1 MPPLAGPVS
10 DAANRG
16 AILSISTVLM
26 AAISTCYLFIKTE
39 QQLWLLYLLASM
51 QYACQS
57 FYDPARYAAIMT
69 VVPGCQVH
77 IAAALDT
84 MCYSLMA
91 VLGGAA
97 GAAMVQW
104 SGPSSCFLTDS
115 ACGMIAAMLLAKL
128 VPVDAARLHRAGGRA
143 EAATCRVCNGSSSAG
158 CGSSRPSAKRKSCF
172 SWICGNAGDAAA
184 HDLLEPLLMSAAC
197 DAEAASSHQHGD
209 AAAVCSHQEHQPEG
223 PILITAV
230 PLAAEHGLQAASKQ
244 DAAAAVITGTTVTSA
259 PLPQPP
265 QDCTAATE
273 TLQQGQDAT
282 EHATSGLATIWAGMA
297 YLAKPVNVDLALL
310 TLAKGTAALVWG
322 AADVINGRLAT
333 EPIMM
338 TFGDASTTLGCM
350 MAAIGIG
357 CILGPLLGGL
367 IIPARASAWRWAL
380 SGHIMTMAVSYAL
393 MAAAPNIYC
402 VIVATL
408 LRTIGA
414 NNLWVDSTGLMQL
427 RIDEHVKGHV
437 FALEFTLYTISEGSS
452 AFAAGWLLDEVG
464 LDVFQLCMGLAGL
477 GCFFAFMWMLYAIV
491 FRDRRVAPLAPAAVV

>member
-1 MPPLAGPVS
+1 
-10 DAANRG
+10 
-16 AILSISTVLM
+16 M

-57 FYDPARYAAIMT
+57 FYDPARCAAIMT

-115 ACGMIAAMLLAKL
+115 ACGMLAAMLLAKL
-128 VPVDAARLHRAGGRA
+128 VPVDAARLHHTGARAG
-143 EAATCRVCNGSSSAG
+143 AATCRMCSGSSSSSSSSTG
-158 CGSSRPSAKRKSCF
+158 CGSSRTSSKRKSCF
-172 SWICGNAGDAAA
+172 SSLCCGNAGDAAA
-184 HDLLEPLLMSAAC
+184 DAGDAAADDMLEPLLMSAAC
-197 DAEAASSHQHGD
+197 DAEAASSHQHAED
-209 AAAVCSHQEHQPEG
+209 DTVCSNQEHQAEA
-223 PILITAV
+223 PILITAA
-230 PLAAEHGLQAASKQ
+230 PLAAEHDGPQAASKQ
-244 DAAAAVITGTTVTSA
+244 DAAAAASTGTTEASA
-259 PLPQPP
+259 ALPEPAQH
-265 QDCTAATE
+265 CTAATE
-273 TLQQGQDAT
+273 ASQQGQDAT
-282 EHATSGLATIWAGMA
+282 EHATSGLATIWAGIA

-338 TFGDASTTLGCM
+338 TFGDAATTLGCM

-367 IIPARASAWRWAL
+367 LIPARASAWRWAL

-414 NNLWVDSTGLMQL
+414 NNLWVESTGLMQL

-464 LDVFQLCMGLAGL
+464 LDVFQLCMSLAGL

-491 FRDRRVAPLAPAAVV
+491 FRDCRVAPLATAAAV